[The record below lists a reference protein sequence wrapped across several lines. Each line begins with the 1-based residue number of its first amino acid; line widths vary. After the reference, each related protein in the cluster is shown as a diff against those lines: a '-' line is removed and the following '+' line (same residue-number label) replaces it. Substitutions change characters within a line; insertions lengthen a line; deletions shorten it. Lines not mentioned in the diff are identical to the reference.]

1 MVSIT
6 QRIKQIKQPHG
17 GYLPKK
23 LFKYHKFPTSKINY
37 DKKLATTI
45 GMTVDY
51 LSRYT
56 LGSMP
61 SKAFEI
67 SLQGARLVGKEDH
80 VKGLLKNINRSLD
93 DRCILSACK
102 IVQYDCYVRGTKPDF
117 NINEEIKIDNSTL
130 DAVRNMVQRVVSI
143 LRDNTNKVLKFNVK
157 FPCPAD
163 YIVKQ
168 GDADFMTDDTLW
180 DIKVSDKPINSKYT
194 LQILM
199 YYLQSTRS
207 TIDYSNI
214 KYLALYSP
222 VTDEIYYINV
232 NDISDK
238 IKYEVNNKVFGFKL
252 SDNDD
257 YSQWNNLNGVDGY
270 VLNDYYEKL
279 NPKLRETDF
288 NFEDY
293 DDGIYRISI
302 DDYCTYYSKLDIPYA
317 SAVWNAKFSYTSYIL
332 MLKKEGY
339 SCFISVSQKGKLSIL
354 RGGSRKNLNQS
365 IKYYYDYLDVFGKR
379 IVSIFKPYW
388 DVLFKYA
395 SILKN
400 LEPDDNLL
408 REKYKSMKKELGQR
422 FDMSFS
428 EFKSE
433 YKIPGKVHGCIIDVD
448 PPEFS
453 YYSQNGMLFS
463 ASLNHFYLNPF
474 TGKIEGYYAESMTKR
489 KYYKSPLALINNQL
503 HPFIESFKKVKPKL
517 EQLET
522 KSQLF
527 IQENDQSNNVPKN
540 ASQDLDL
547 QIESDQDTIFSSD
560 TKIYKVSNLLFG
572 LQRIYTEGLIQIWN
586 DAILIGAKSTKQEK
600 TISN

>member
-1 MVSIT
+1 MVSVT

-17 GYLPKK
+17 GYLPKR
-23 LFKYHKFPTSKINY
+23 LFKYHKFLTPKINY
-37 DKKLATTI
+37 NRKLSTTI

-51 LSRYT
+51 LSRYV

-67 SLQGARLVGKEDH
+67 SLQGARLVGKEDY
-80 VKGLLKNINRSLD
+80 VKDLLKNINRSLD
-93 DRCILSACK
+93 DCCILSACK
-102 IVQYDCYVRGTKPDF
+102 IVQYDCYVRGTKLDF
-117 NINEEIKIDNSTL
+117 KVNEEIKIDNSTL
-130 DAVRNMVQRVVSI
+130 DAVRKMVQRVVSI
-143 LRDNTNKVLKFNVK
+143 LKDNTNKILKFNVK

-194 LQILM
+194 LQLLM

-222 VTDEIYYINV
+222 LTDEVYYISV

-238 IKYEVNNKVFGFKL
+238 TKYEVNNKVFGFKL

-257 YSQWNNLNGVDGY
+257 YSQWNNLNGLDEY
-270 VLNDYYEKL
+270 VLDNYYKKL
-279 NPKLRETDF
+279 DPELRKTDF

-293 DDGIYRISI
+293 NDGIYRISI

-317 SAVWNAKFSYTSYIL
+317 GAVWNAKFSYTSYIL
-332 MLKKEGY
+332 MLKKEGF

-354 RGGSRKNLNQS
+354 RGGSRKNLNRN
-365 IKYYYDYLDVFGKR
+365 IKYYYDYLDIFGKR
-379 IVSIFKPYW
+379 IISIFKPYW
-388 DVLFKYA
+388 DVIFKYA

-400 LEPDDNLL
+400 LDPDDNLL
-408 REKYKSMKKELGQR
+408 KEKYMSMKKELGQC
-422 FDMSFS
+422 FNMSFS
-428 EFKSE
+428 KFKSK
-433 YKIPGKVHGCIIDVD
+433 YKIPGKVHGCIIDID

-453 YYSQNGMLFS
+453 YYRQNGMLFFS
-463 ASLNHFYLNPF
+463 SLNHLYLNPF
-474 TGKIEGYYAESMTKR
+474 TGKIESYYAEGMTKR
-489 KYYKSPLALINNQL
+489 KYYKSPQALIRYQL
-503 HPFIESFKKVKPKL
+503 HPFLESFKQVKPKL

-527 IQENDQSNNVPKN
+527 IQERDQLNSVPK
-540 ASQDLDL
+540 DLDL

-560 TKIYKVSNLLFG
+560 TETYKISNLLFG
-572 LQRIYTEGLIQIWN
+572 LQRIYTDGLIQIWN
-586 DAILIGAKSTKQEK
+586 DAIIIGAKSTKQEK